1 MKKFICLLLTLMF
14 VSVSFASCGKGE
26 QKQQDNNT
34 ETSPELA
41 VEVEKIRDHVREETG
56 AEIELRGN
64 SVVYVFTV
72 DESKEDCR
80 IAANAVEDT
89 VLKALEEA
97 KKDLPMIES
106 FIYEYRD
113 AAGNEIYSE
122 EYSLIV

>member
-1 MKKFICLLLTLMF
+1 MKKLIGIILAFMLVCMTF
-14 VSVSFASCGKGE
+14 VSCGDDGRNVEEKNE
-26 QKQQDNNT
+26 

-41 VEVEKIRDHVREETG
+41 MEVEKVREYVREEMG

-72 DESKEDCR
+72 DKSEEECE

-89 VLKALEEA
+89 VLLALEEA

-106 FIYEYRD
+106 FVYEYRD
-113 AAGNEIYSE
+113 ANGDEIYSQ
-122 EYSLIV
+122 EYRLIV